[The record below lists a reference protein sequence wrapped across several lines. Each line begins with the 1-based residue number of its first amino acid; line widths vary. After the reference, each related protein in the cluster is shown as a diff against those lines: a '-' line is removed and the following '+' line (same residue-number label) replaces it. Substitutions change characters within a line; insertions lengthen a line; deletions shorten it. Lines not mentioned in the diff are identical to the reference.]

1 NEPPHIED
9 FLNMEASAAWQ
20 QKLAKVEQF
29 RQRIPS
35 DGAPGSEKTD
45 VYLGYDAKNLY
56 VIFVCFDKEPQQVRA
71 RLSRREDLFDDDF
84 VELMLDTFHDHRR
97 AYAFFVN
104 PLGVQADALWAEG
117 PGTNDQNF

>member
-1 NEPPHIED
+1 MTSLEAHNPFVETSKVRANSTNGVHAKRHLRRFLLAFVCAALPLCAEEPDFGNIHIPRVNEPPRIED

-56 VIFVCFDKEPQQVRA
+56 VIFVCFDK
-71 RLSRREDLFDDDF
+71 
-84 VELMLDTFHDHRR
+84 
-97 AYAFFVN
+97 
-104 PLGVQADALWAEG
+104 
-117 PGTNDQNF
+117 